1 MKKITTKRQAVMSNA
16 FYKKI
21 LLNFLLYSL
30 LLPLLI
36 KVFLDIPIGIAD
48 YVCNSYE
55 GVYPLAARAGLVCVQ
70 IVSVLADVLR
80 AGFVGCV
87 LSCLLYFIGRGAR
100 GMHMLSG
107 FLMALICP
115 IAVTGVGMGL
125 NYACVSVGISR
136 DSLTLFKAKLP
147 QLYLAASIEYILYG
161 VLLICAALL
170 MLRTMQKHPKTL
182 FEDAGGFFPSSAL
195 FKTVT
200 VSISL
205 FGIISLLMTLS
216 DMIID
221 LKTYTGITEH
231 LEGIMGY
238 LVLPYLYLI
247 LKLASMLM
255 FSAFMVRRLERKWQ
269 ACGEANK

>member
-1 MKKITTKRQAVMSNA
+1 MKKTTIKRQTEMPKS

-21 LLNFLLYSL
+21 LTGFLLFSL
-30 LLPLLI
+30 ILPLLI
-36 KVFLDIPIGIAD
+36 KVFLDTPIGIAD
-48 YVCNSYE
+48 YICNSYE
-55 GVYPLAARAGLVCVQ
+55 GIYPVAARAGLVCVQ

-87 LSCLLYFIGRGAR
+87 LSVLLYCIGRGAKGTR
-100 GMHMLSG
+100 ILSC
-107 FLMALICP
+107 FSLALLSP
-115 IAVTGVGMGL
+115 IAVTAVGMGL
-125 NYACVSVGISR
+125 NYFCVSVGISR

-147 QLYLAASIEYILYG
+147 QLYLAASIEYVLYG
-161 VLLICAALL
+161 VLLVCAALV
-170 MLRTMQKHPKTL
+170 MLRTMHKHRATL

-195 FKTVT
+195 FRTVT
-200 VSISL
+200 LSVSF

-221 LKTYTGITEH
+221 LKTYIGITDH

-255 FSAFMVRRLERKWQ
+255 FSAFMVRRLDRKWR
-269 ACGEANK
+269 ACEKEGK

>member
-1 MKKITTKRQAVMSNA
+1 MKRTMIGRQSEMPKL

-21 LLNFLLYSL
+21 LVSFLLFSL
-30 LLPLLI
+30 VFPLVI
-36 KVFLDIPIGIAD
+36 KVFLDIPIGVAD

-55 GVYPLAARAGLVCVQ
+55 GVYPLAARAGLICVQ

-87 LSCLLYFIGRGAR
+87 LSALLYGIGRGAKGAR
-100 GMHMLSG
+100 IVTCFALALLS
-107 FLMALICP
+107 P
-115 IAVTGVGMGL
+115 VAVTAVGMGL
-125 NYACVSVGISR
+125 NYFCVSVGISR

-161 VLLICAALL
+161 VLLVCAALL
-170 MLRTMQKHPKTL
+170 MFRTIQKYRGTL

-195 FKTVT
+195 FRTVT
-200 VSISL
+200 LSVSF
-205 FGIISLLMTLS
+205 FGILSLVMTLS
-216 DMIID
+216 DTIID
-221 LKTYTGITEH
+221 LKTYTGITDN

-255 FSAFMVRRLERKWQ
+255 FSAFMVRRLDRKWRV
-269 ACGEANK
+269 CEKEGK

>member
-1 MKKITTKRQAVMSNA
+1 MKKTTMSRQNEMPKS
-16 FYKKI
+16 FYKKTLI
-21 LLNFLLYSL
+21 SFVLFSL
-30 LLPLLI
+30 VLPLMI

-55 GVYPLAARAGLVCVQ
+55 GVYPVAARAGLVCVQ

-87 LSCLLYFIGRGAR
+87 LSTLLYCIARGAKGAR
-100 GMHMLSG
+100 VLTCFALS
-107 FLMALICP
+107 LLSP
-115 IAVTGVGMGL
+115 IAVTAVGMGL
-125 NYACVSVGISR
+125 NYFCVSVGISR
-136 DSLTLFKAKLP
+136 DSLTLYKAKLP
-147 QLYLAASIEYILYG
+147 QLYLAASIEYVLYG
-161 VLLICAALL
+161 VLLICAALM
-170 MLRTMQKHPKTL
+170 MLRTMQKYRATL
-182 FEDAGGFFPSSAL
+182 FEDAGGFFPSSVL
-195 FKTVT
+195 FRTVT
-200 VSISL
+200 LSVSL

-216 DMIID
+216 DMVID

-255 FSAFMVRRLERKWQ
+255 FSAYMVRRLDRKWRVSEKE
-269 ACGEANK
+269 GK